1 MNTHTLKLATVPF
14 DAIVSGQKTIE
25 SRLYDEKRRQIQI
38 GDKIIFT
45 NRENPDQA
53 VTVEVIGLLRYKTFK
68 DLFYHNNPGKFGGE
82 SVQWLENQISEF
94 YSMEDQLES
103 GVIGIE
109 FKLA

>member
-25 SRLYDEKRRQIQI
+25 SRLYDKKRRQIQI

-45 NRENPDQA
+45 NREHPEQTA
-53 VTVEVIGLLRYKTFK
+53 TVEVIGLLRYKTFK
-68 DLFYHNNPGKFGGE
+68 DLFSHNNPSKFGRE
-82 SVQWLENQISEF
+82 SVQWLENQIKEF

-103 GVIGIE
+103 GVLGIE

>member
-1 MNTHTLKLATVPF
+1 MSTHHLKLATVPF

-25 SRLYDEKRRQIQI
+25 SRLYDEKRRQVQI

-68 DLFYHNNPGKFGGE
+68 DLFSHNNPGKFGGE
-82 SVQWLENQISEF
+82 SVQWLENQINEF